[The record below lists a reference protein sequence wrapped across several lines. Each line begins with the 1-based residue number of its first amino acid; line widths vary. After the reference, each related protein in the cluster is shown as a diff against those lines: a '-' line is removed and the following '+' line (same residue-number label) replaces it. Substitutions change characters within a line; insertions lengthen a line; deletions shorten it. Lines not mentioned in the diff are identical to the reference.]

1 MRVAT
6 NTIKAAAKSTHG
18 DKNSPVKT
26 QGTHTHTHALA
37 PNLTHSR
44 ASHFFHVFCLFL
56 TYSVAGG
63 GGRK

>member
-26 QGTHTHTHALA
+26 QGTHTHTHM
-37 PNLTHSR
+37 H
-44 ASHFFHVFCLFL
+44 
-56 TYSVAGG
+56 
-63 GGRK
+63 